1 MTDQDLEL
9 AIDMLKAFYAKA
21 QRDDTISAPIAWALY
36 KTWRYFVNGRK
47 DEDNACDRF

>member
-21 QRDDTISAPIAWALY
+21 QRDETIRTPIACALI
-36 KTWRYFVNGRK
+36 KTWSYFVNGRE
-47 DEDNACDRF
+47 DENIDCDRF